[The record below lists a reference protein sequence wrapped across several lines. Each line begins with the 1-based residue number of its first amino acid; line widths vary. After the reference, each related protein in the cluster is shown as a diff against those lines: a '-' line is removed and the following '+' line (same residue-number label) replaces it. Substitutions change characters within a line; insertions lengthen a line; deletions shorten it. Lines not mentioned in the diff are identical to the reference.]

1 MMKIVAIVLHLA
13 TATHHTAKV
22 DHKADMRVSER
33 IIVKE
38 SNGEQSR
45 ARQLHSMWRDE
56 YKAARK

>member
-1 MMKIVAIVLHLA
+1 MMKILAIVVHLA
-13 TATHHTAKV
+13 TAHTHKV

-45 ARQLHSMWRDE
+45 ARQLRNMWRDD
-56 YKAARK
+56 YKRARK